1 MESLR
6 QLIKPTNGQ
15 ITIVLPE
22 QYANTELEVIIRP
35 LSPNE
40 AATSNNIK
48 NYDFTDL
55 MGKLQWKGDAL
66 KEQKK
71 LRDKWK

>member
-1 MESLR
+1 MEAFR
-6 QLIKPTNGQ
+6 QFIKPTNGQ

-35 LSPNE
+35 LAQNE
-40 AATSNNIK
+40 SSRSVDKK

-71 LRDKWK
+71 LRDEWK

>member
-1 MESLR
+1 MEALR

-22 QYANTELEVIIRP
+22 QYANTEVEVIIRP
-35 LSPNE
+35 LTQNE
-40 AATSNNIK
+40 SVASNNK
-48 NYDFTDL
+48 NKYDFTDL
-55 MGKLQWKGDAL
+55 MGKLQWRGDAL

-71 LRDKWK
+71 LRNEWK

>member
-1 MESLR
+1 MEALR

-22 QYANTELEVIIRP
+22 QYANTEVEVIIRP
-35 LSPNE
+35 LSQNE
-40 AATSNNIK
+40 SVASNNK
-48 NYDFTDL
+48 NKYDFTDL
-55 MGKLQWKGDAL
+55 MGKLQWRGDAL

-71 LRDKWK
+71 LRNEWK